1 MTKRTF
7 SVLLLFLLMLNV
19 AASGQEKTV
28 MPEISV
34 NGIRL
39 GNRASA
45 KAFLEK
51 YAPTT
56 DETGRPVYYFYND
69 PGTQVLKLTAE
80 SFEDPFYLVE
90 IEVYGVGE
98 NYQRAHFYLKDTN
111 FFITESK
118 IFIGYRQSVASM
130 IIGIPNVSRGDMIG
144 PKDLTKRK
152 GEPSEVTKDGEKE
165 VLTYNFPNFELADEN
180 GVKRSF
186 NYTATYQ
193 FIRRKLRKFSFK
205 ISPIKK
211 V

>member
-1 MTKRTF
+1 MMIRRKY
-7 SVLLLFLLMLNV
+7 SALVLFLLILNF
-19 AASGQEKTV
+19 AALGQEKAA
-28 MPEISV
+28 PEISI
-34 NGIRL
+34 NGIKL
-39 GNRASA
+39 GDRVSA

-56 DETGRPVYYFYND
+56 DETGRPIYYFYND

-80 SFEDPFYLVE
+80 SFEDPYYLVE

-98 NYQRAHFYLKDTN
+98 NYRRSHYYLKDTN

-144 PKDLTKRK
+144 PNDLAKRK
-152 GEPSEVTKDGEKE
+152 GEPTERTKDGEKE
-165 VLTYNFPNFELADEN
+165 ILTYNFPELELVDEN
-180 GVKRSF
+180 NVKRSF

-193 FIRRKLRKFSFK
+193 FIRKKLRKFSFK
-205 ISPIKK
+205 ITPVKTA
-211 V
+211 